1 MKLLAVLLLFPA
13 LASAAMTPQDIRE
26 QVHKYGTV
34 EFSAKVSPN
43 EWKAVLDNI
52 SSGKGEWIALAPDL
66 APAINLQ
73 QANQLTDALY
83 YALAPNAKET
93 LKVLAILDKH
103 HDKYQQGTAL
113 SCVSPLDKP
122 KDEMLRIYNHTRLS
136 LLDAGPQAAEC
147 LWSLEGW
154 IEEVKAEEA
163 QKAK

>member
-1 MKLLAVLLLFPA
+1 MKLLAVLLLFPV
-13 LASAAMTPQDIRE
+13 LVCAAMTPQDLSD
-26 QVHKYGTV
+26 QVHKYGIA
-34 EFSAKVSPN
+34 EFSTKVSPD

-52 SSGKGEWIALAPDL
+52 SSGKSEWIVLAPDL
-66 APAINLQ
+66 APVINLQ

-83 YALAPNAKET
+83 YALAPNAKGT

-122 KDEMLRIYNHTRLS
+122 KDEMLRIYHRTRLS
-136 LLDAGPQAAEC
+136 LLDAGLQAAEC

-163 QKAK
+163 QKTK